1 MKKTLQLE
9 GLDCPVCA
17 GELEREIAAIEG
29 VSFASIT
36 FVNQKLTVEFDSLKT
51 LQKII
56 DKANHFEEVRVV
68 ESGAHEHGHGHD
80 HDHGHERGENHKKE
94 IWQIAIA
101 AVLFALGFL
110 FERLGDNVVLT
121 VFRYIA
127 YVAAYL
133 TAGYSVLIATGKN
146 IAKGKIFDE
155 NFLMTVAS
163 VGALF
168 LGEIHESVLVML
180 LYQTGELLQGIAVG
194 SSRNSIAELMD
205 LKSEFATRI
214 TENGEHEHIPPER
227 VRVGDVL
234 QVKAGEK
241 VPVDG
246 VLLDET
252 AELDTKSLTG
262 EAPLKVLKPGDELL
276 SGCINAGKV
285 FTMKVTR
292 PYEDSAVGKILDL
305 VENSAAKKASPEKF
319 ITKFARIYT
328 PVVCLLAIAIFAIA
342 PLLSYL
348 IIGEANVA
356 RYAQTALT
364 FLVISCPCALVISV
378 PLTYFSGIGAC
389 AKNGIL
395 VKGSTY
401 LDLAAKVS
409 AIAFDKT
416 GTLTEG
422 DFKICGVRPEADVAE
437 AELLSVA
444 ATLEKS
450 SSHPI
455 AKAFSSIESGDGERV
470 EEIAGKGLKGLVS
483 GETTLVGNA
492 ELLKENGVEVTP
504 CESLYTLVCVA
515 KNGRYLGA
523 IEIGDALRAEAKT
536 AVEKLKKL
544 GIERLI
550 MLTGDNPARATKIA
564 NEVGVY
570 EVNASLLPDEKLK
583 KAEEIKKQNV
593 LFYVGDGVND
603 APVMTAADC
612 SASMGSLGSAAAVEA
627 SDFVLISDNLG
638 AIPKCIKIAR
648 KTRSIVK
655 QNIVF
660 SIFMKV
666 AFMALGLAGV
676 LPLWLAVF
684 ADVGVML
691 LAVLN
696 SLRMRSKIKE

>member
-29 VSFASIT
+29 VSFASLT
-36 FVNQKLTVEFDSLKT
+36 FINQKLTVECDSQKT
-51 LQKII
+51 LQKVI

-68 ESGAHEHGHGHD
+68 ESGAHEHE
-80 HDHGHERGENHKKE
+80 HEHAHECDGTHKKE
-94 IWQIAIA
+94 VLKIVIA
-101 AVLFALGFL
+101 AALFALGFL
-110 FERLGDNVVLT
+110 LESLSDNAVLT
-121 VFRYIA
+121 ILRYIA
-127 YVAAYL
+127 YAASYFL
-133 TAGYSVLIATGKN
+133 AGYSVLVATGKN

-180 LYQTGELLQGIAVG
+180 LYQTGELLQAIAVG
-194 SSRNSIAELMD
+194 SSRKSIAQLMD
-205 LKSEFATRI
+205 LKSEFATRV
-214 TENGEHEHIPPER
+214 TENGEHEHIPPEQ
-227 VRVGDVL
+227 VKIGDIL
-234 QVKAGEK
+234 QVKVGEK

-246 VLLDET
+246 VLLDEI
-252 AELDTKSLTG
+252 AELDAKSLTG
-262 EAPLKVLKPGDELL
+262 EAPLKVLKAGDELL

-285 FTMKVTR
+285 FIMKVIR

-305 VENSAAKKASPEKF
+305 VENSAAKKAAPEKF

-328 PVVCLLAIAIFAIA
+328 PVVCLMAIAIFAVA
-342 PLLSYL
+342 PLISYF
-348 IIGEANVA
+348 ITGVANVA
-356 RYAQTALT
+356 RFAQTALT

-401 LDLAAKVS
+401 LDIAAKVN

-422 DFKICGVRPEADVAE
+422 DFKICAIRPEAGVTE
-437 AELLSVA
+437 AELLSLA

-455 AKAFSSIESGDGERV
+455 AKAFSAIESAEGERV
-470 EEIAGKGLKGLVS
+470 EELAGKGLKGLIE
-483 GETTLVGNA
+483 GEIVLVGNT
-492 ELLKENGVEVTP
+492 ELLKENGVSFSTI
-504 CESLYTLVCVA
+504 ESPYTLVYVA
-515 KNGRYLGA
+515 KSGRYLGA
-523 IEIGDALRAEAKT
+523 IEIGDKIRAEAKT

-544 GIERLI
+544 GIARLI
-550 MLTGDNPARATKIA
+550 MLTGDNPARAEKIA

-583 KAEEIKKQNV
+583 KAEQLKAEN
-593 LFYVGDGVND
+593 LLMYVGDGVND

-612 SASMGSLGSAAAVEA
+612 SASMGALGSAAAVEA

-660 SIFMKV
+660 SIFMKA

-696 SLRMRSKIKE
+696 ALRMKRKIKE